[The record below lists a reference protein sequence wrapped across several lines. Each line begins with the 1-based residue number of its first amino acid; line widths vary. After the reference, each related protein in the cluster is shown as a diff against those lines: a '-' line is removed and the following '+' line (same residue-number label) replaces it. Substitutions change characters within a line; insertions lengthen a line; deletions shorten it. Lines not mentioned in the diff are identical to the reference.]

1 MRAVVRRE
9 EPDQND
15 PNYRQAVINA
25 AYRQERKEYEEWH
38 AERRNELIAGTVFA
52 IFLVL
57 GIVATGFILS

>member
-15 PNYRQAVINA
+15 PNYRQAVISA
-25 AYRQERKEYEEWH
+25 AYRQERNEYEEWS
-38 AERRNELIAGTVFA
+38 AVRRNELIAGTVFA